1 LIQPK
6 GQIDKYSVTTLIAV
20 NAIPLYGVLAGNW
33 DGIAVI
39 ILYMM
44 ESIIIGL
51 AHALRLLFYGNKF
64 RDKQDD
70 NFKLGNYGLTL
81 FFLFHYF
88 FFVFVQSVL
97 LFGFVEGGYPGLKD
111 GFNVL
116 HNYSLF
122 FVEPYKVA
130 IYAFIGSQIV
140 YTIREIML
148 THPYE
153 DLSAGEYMFLP
164 YSRIFV
170 QQFVVIFG
178 AMIYMLSGSI
188 TAVVVLLIILKTLA
202 EYLGQRYGERWLKPR
217 MGKQSDIKT

>member
-1 LIQPK
+1 MIKPK
-6 GQIDKYSVTTLIAV
+6 GQIDKFSVATLIAV
-20 NAIPLYGVLAGNW
+20 NSIPLFGVVVGNW
-33 DGIAVI
+33 DGMAVI
-39 ILYMM
+39 ALYMI

-51 AHALRLLFYGNKF
+51 AHALRLLGYSNRF
-64 RDKQDD
+64 RDKKDN
-70 NFKLGNYGLTL
+70 NFKLGHVGMTL

-88 FFVFVQSVL
+88 MFVFVQSVL
-97 LFGFVEGGYPGLKD
+97 LFGFAEGAYPGLKD
-111 GFNVL
+111 GFNVI

-122 FVEPYKVA
+122 LVEPYMVA

-140 YTIREIML
+140 YTGRELML

-178 AMIYMLSGSI
+178 AMIFMMSGSL
-188 TAVVVLLIILKTLA
+188 TAVVILLILLKTLA
-202 EYLGQRYGERWLKPR
+202 EYLGQRYGERWMKPK